1 LRLDRIEAAVLND
14 LNVHVVMFSAA
25 LTAPSQLSSG
35 VECAALEFMGVRRE
49 EVWRGAVLVAA
60 LILEEVMARQK
71 NDIQPDQ

>member
-1 LRLDRIEAAVLND
+1 
-14 LNVHVVMFSAA
+14 MFSAA

-49 EVWRGAVLVAA
+49 EVWRDAVLVAA
-60 LILEEVMARQK
+60 RILEEVMARLK